1 MDALE
6 RLTEARIQEAIEEG
20 VLDDLPGHGK
30 PLVLEDVSGV
40 PAELRGAYSVLR
52 NAGCLPEEMELAK
65 ERVSLRELIE
75 ACTEGDERAT
85 LEVRQQELEL
95 RYQLLME
102 RRGRTSRLGGSR
114 LGGYGAAV
122 MRRLLR

>member
-1 MDALE
+1 MDALD

-30 PLVLEDVSGV
+30 PLALEDVSGV

-85 LEVRQQELEL
+85 LEARQQELEL

-102 RRGRTSRLGGSR
+102 RRGRTSRLGG
-114 LGGYGAAV
+114 YGAAV